1 MFTASVRSQ
10 VPALVR
16 SLRELRGVDKTLRA
30 HAIAHDGRLVVH
42 SRSAFDGRFRPLF
55 SGKAKSTLALYERG
69 ESLRAAIA
77 ALREQTPV
85 DA

>member
-1 MFTASVRSQ
+1 MFTASVASK

-30 HAIAHDGRLVVH
+30 HAIARHGRLVVH
-42 SRSAFDGRFRPLF
+42 SRSAFDGRFRPLHT
-55 SGKAKSTLALYERG
+55 GKAKSTLALYERG

-77 ALREQTPV
+77 ALRESAPA